1 MADADGRKSHRF
13 DQRRLL
19 LAAPGFVA
27 YDPKFLMVICH
38 RHTEI
43 DAQSTDRLTMALT
56 ALLKEERHLV
66 RRCFVWI
73 PGSGRF
79 RPGLICRC

>member
-19 LAAPGFVA
+19 LAAPGLVA

-56 ALLKEERHLV
+56 ALLKEERQS
-66 RRCFVWI
+66 
-73 PGSGRF
+73 GSSLF
-79 RPGLICRC
+79 RVDFPEVEVFAQG